1 MSRLGELGGPLTD
14 GGPSSQGVLVARHRP
29 VWTTCRW
36 VGLESYMGE
45 GLIYKVGRSVVPGG
59 TSSGA
64 NTVLRWMEAFMG
76 RNDPMM
82 HQPHSDSQPAEDKT
96 TR

>member
-1 MSRLGELGGPLTD
+1 MTNVECLVKSHFRYPGYLLRKSTQVDNDPFSGNN
-14 GGPSSQGVLVARHRP
+14 SSYG
-29 VWTTCRW
+29 
-36 VGLESYMGE
+36 
-45 GLIYKVGRSVVPGG
+45 SVVPGG

-82 HQPHSDSQPAEDKT
+82 HQPRSDSQPAEDKT
-96 TR
+96 TRS